1 MRHSTAA
8 IGPGWDQVGP
18 NLPVGNRRFPV
29 PFDDG
34 HPLAVDGMASDQV
47 LDPSARRRDATDR
60 PVADRQVGFLHVAVG
75 GERLDESVHGG
86 LRLGD
91 DDESG
96 RLLVEPV
103 DDARTRDAADAAQ
116 VGAVEEERVHKRPGE
131 VSGRGMD
138 DQPGGLVDDEHVG
151 VLEDNVERN
160 VLGLRLGGDGWRDLD
175 VDRVG
180 LGDLHAGLF
189 GDGPV
194 HGHEAGLDEA
204 LDPRPGE
211 VGVAREKQTV
221 ETFHR
226 ITPRPAGCRR
236 PTSRSGPCCP

>member
-1 MRHSTAA
+1 MNIILMGPPGAGKGTQAEKLVSKYGLVQISTGDMFRKEIKEDSKLGVIAKFF
-8 IGPGWDQVGP
+8 IQYGH
-18 NLPVGNRRFPV
+18 LV
-29 PFDDG
+29 PDDITIDI
-34 HPLAVDGMASDQV
+34 V
-47 LDPSARRRDATDR
+47 R
-60 PVADRQVGFLHVAVG
+60 
-75 GERLDESVHGG
+75 ERLSKNDFPNGFILDG
-86 LRLGD
+86 F
-91 DDESG
+91 
-96 RLLVEPV
+96 P
-103 DDARTRDAADAAQ
+103 RTVVQ
-116 VGAVEEERVHKRPGE
+116 ERPGE

-160 VLGLRLGGDGWRDLD
+160 VLGLRLGGDGRRDLD

-180 LGDLHAGLF
+180 LGDLHAGFF